1 MGVKNERRKGVMGYK
16 GTRVY
21 RIGEEVSDEG
31 WKQYWAFTR
40 EGNQFGKRLMEMNKF
55 GSVIF

>member
-1 MGVKNERRKGVMGYK
+1 MGYK

-55 GSVIF
+55 GSVIFEGI